1 MKIYFAG
8 SIKGGRE
15 KQEQYKE
22 LIRYIGSFGQV
33 LTEHVGNENVNIEVE
48 EKFSL
53 KEDEH
58 VYIRDVKWI
67 DECDVVVAEVSIP
80 SLGVGYEIAYAESKN
95 KEIICLYDNN
105 SEKSLSYM
113 LSGNSK
119 LEIIRY
125 NSLEEVKVILGNYL
139 NTKNHLV

>member
-15 KQEQYKE
+15 KQEEYKE
-22 LIRYIGSFGQV
+22 LIKYIGSFGQV
-33 LTEHVGNENVNIEVE
+33 LTEHIGNENVNIEVE

-67 DECDVVVAEVSIP
+67 DESDIIVAEVSIP

-95 KEIICLYDNN
+95 KKIICLYDNN
-105 SEKSLSYM
+105 SEKNLSYM
-113 LSGNSK
+113 LSGNNK

-125 NSLEEVKVILGNYL
+125 DSLEEVKDSL
-139 NTKNHLV
+139 KNHLK

>member
-15 KQEQYKE
+15 KQEEYKE
-22 LIRYIGSFGQV
+22 LIKYIGSFGQV
-33 LTEHVGNENVNIEVE
+33 LTEHIGNENVNIEVE

-67 DECDVVVAEVSIP
+67 DESDIIVAEVSIP

-95 KEIICLYDNN
+95 KKIICLYDNKA
-105 SEKSLSYM
+105 EKNLSYM
-113 LSGNSK
+113 LSGNNK

-125 NSLEEVKVILGNYL
+125 NSLEEVKETL
-139 NTKNHLV
+139 KNHLV